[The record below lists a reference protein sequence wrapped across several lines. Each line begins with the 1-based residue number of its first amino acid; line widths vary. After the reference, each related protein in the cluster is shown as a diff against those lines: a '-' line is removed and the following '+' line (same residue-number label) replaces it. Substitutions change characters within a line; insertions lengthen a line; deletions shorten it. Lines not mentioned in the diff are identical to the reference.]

1 MTRYMT
7 KEGYLAIQGEID
19 HLWSVERPQVVQEV
33 TEAAELGD
41 RSENAAY
48 IYGKRRLRQIDSRLQ
63 YLRKKI
69 EGVTVLDVA
78 TQVTRK
84 DIAFGAIVE
93 VEDDEGNTFT
103 WRLVDQDE
111 SDPNRGRISVQSPI
125 GRALLGRAVGDAV
138 TVHRPKGQ
146 MDLEIL
152 SIRYGAE
159 GP

>member
-63 YLRKKI
+63 YLRKKL

-78 TQVTRK
+78 TQVARK

>member
-7 KEGYLAIQGEID
+7 REGFLVIKAEMD
-19 HLWSVERPQVVQEV
+19 HLWSVERPAVVKEV

-48 IYGKRRLRQIDSRLQ
+48 IYGKRRLRQIDSRVQ
-63 YLRKKI
+63 YLRKKL
-69 EGVTVLDVA
+69 EGVTVVDLAD
-78 TQVTRK
+78 QPGRK
-84 DIAFGAIVE
+84 NIMFGAVVV
-93 VEDDEGNTFT
+93 VEDEDGQQHT

-111 SDPNRGRISVQSPI
+111 SDPARGRISVQSPI
-125 GRALLGRAVGDAV
+125 GRSLLGKTVGDAV
-138 TVHRPKGQ
+138 TVQRPKGT

-152 SIRYGAE
+152 EIRYGAG